1 MARQATVNKQQ
12 MVATKKPTIRRQRSA
27 KVSEE
32 VPFVPFLRV
41 DIKTGECILDER
53 EERYWKV

>member
-1 MARQATVNKQQ
+1 MARQAVVSKQQ
-12 MVATKKPTIRRQRSA
+12 LVATQKSAIRKKRSA

-41 DIKTGECILDER
+41 DIKTGAFILDER
-53 EERYWKV
+53 EGRYWKV